1 MSRWLPKSYHD
12 FVRSVWQTFR
22 GVEEKTVRARTIEGH
37 FKADDKSTPNVN
49 EAYKPIKYYLI
60 EEKILNLI
68 LQNVAQLPH
77 VLIDPK
83 TKKVIQ
89 EVEE

>member
-1 MSRWLPKSYHD
+1 M
-12 FVRSVWQTFR
+12 
-22 GVEEKTVRARTIEGH
+22 ERARNEHGH
-37 FKADDKSTPNVN
+37 YIADDPRTKNVN
-49 EAYKPIKYYLI
+49 EAYKPHKYYLI

>member
-1 MSRWLPKSYHD
+1 M
-12 FVRSVWQTFR
+12 
-22 GVEEKTVRARTIEGH
+22 ERARNERGH
-37 FKADDKSTPNVN
+37 YIADDPGTKDVN
-49 EAYKPIKYYLI
+49 EAFKPVKYYLI

-68 LQNVAQLPH
+68 LQNVAKLPH

>member
-1 MSRWLPKSYHD
+1 M
-12 FVRSVWQTFR
+12 
-22 GVEEKTVRARTIEGH
+22 ERARNERGH
-37 FKADDKSTPNVN
+37 YIADDPETKDVN
-49 EAYKPIKYYLI
+49 EAFKPVKYYLI

>member
-1 MSRWLPKSYHD
+1 MSNI
-12 FVRSVWQTFR
+12 
-22 GVEEKTVRARTIEGH
+22 ERARNERGH
-37 FKADDKSTPNVN
+37 YIADDPGTKDVN

-68 LQNVAQLPH
+68 LQNVAKLPH

>member
-1 MSRWLPKSYHD
+1 M
-12 FVRSVWQTFR
+12 
-22 GVEEKTVRARTIEGH
+22 ERARNERGH
-37 FKADDKSTPNVN
+37 YIADDPGTKDVN
-49 EAYKPIKYYLI
+49 EDFKPVKYYLI